1 LANGVLRGQ
10 KGMGGGR
17 SLLGSCGGG
26 NGATGALCVMAA
38 ARRQG
43 KRVFNPICIKP
54 GLAAKLAVCVAGTGE
69 RSRWRQR
76 KVEDWRVA
84 GKVERKAWAVDHQ

>member
-10 KGMGGGR
+10 RGMGGGR

-26 NGATGALCVMAA
+26 NGAIGALCVMAA

-54 GLAAKLAVCVAGTGE
+54 GPMAKLAVCEARTGE
-69 RSRWRQR
+69 RSQWRQM
-76 KVEDWRVA
+76 KVEDWGLA
-84 GKVERKAWAVDHQ
+84 GKMERKAWAVNH